1 MTQARRGS
9 AAPWL
14 VAAVAGAVLVALL
27 VLYFAV
33 LRPYRSHHPVGE
45 FSSAEKAAIAA
56 GTAEVET
63 LGTMSKQNFEQNY
76 DSALKG
82 ATGAFKKDLIRLR
95 DQAKT
100 NIAGSQIT
108 GQVTHTA
115 LVGPT
120 QGGPA
125 GYVILATFGRSTTS
139 DIASLLQAP
148 QQIALTVV
156 QSGGKWLVSDVRSVG
171 IS

>member
-9 AAPWL
+9 GAPWL

-33 LRPYRSHHPVGE
+33 LRPYRAHHPVGE

-56 GTAEVET
+56 GTTEVET

-82 ATGAFKKDLIRLR
+82 ATGAFKQDLTRLR
-95 DQAKT
+95 DQAKK
-100 NIAGSQIT
+100 NIADAAIT

-115 LVGPT
+115 LAGPT

-125 GYVILATFGRSTTS
+125 GYVILATFGRSTS
-139 DIASLLQAP
+139 DIAGLLQAP
-148 QQIALTVV
+148 QQIAVTVV